1 MEYVISLIPMI
12 VCYLYA
18 NEIDERIYSNFK
30 MAHPLWYALGG
41 YLFGLIPMIWLWNKV
56 RIYNKYR

>member
-1 MEYVISLIPMI
+1 MI

-18 NEIDERIYSNFK
+18 NEIDERIYPNFK